1 MRHFI
6 ELRNSSLSPLNG
18 TLPTSKHF
26 NFQHAAMG
34 TSKTE
39 HISRKTQI
47 REQSLL
53 NVKNTEITTPYAL
66 LIMNKESVWWLAE
79 MERVIQFRD
88 EGYQLS
94 MNKKLNII
102 SFRVE

>member
-1 MRHFI
+1 MSS
-6 ELRNSSLSPLNG
+6 RNSSLSPEWNP
-18 TLPTSKHF
+18 TPTSKHF
-26 NFQHAAMG
+26 NFQHSAIG
-34 TSKTE
+34 TTSKTE
-39 HISRKTQI
+39 NISRKTQI

-53 NVKNTEITTPYAL
+53 NVKNTEITTLYALL

-88 EGYQLS
+88 GGYQLS

-102 SFRVE
+102 SFRVK